1 MHILSSTTHFPSFC
15 LYYIRK
21 GGISQICE
29 NVEGSSPEDSKKVA
43 KIKGQKTAL
52 KNRKSLVKQGFLA

>member
-29 NVEGSSPEDSKKVA
+29 NVEGSSPLGSEKVA
-43 KIKGQKTAL
+43 KKERSKKL
-52 KNRKSLVKQGFLA
+52 P